1 MAIAFLTVDEVLAL
15 HADQIERYGGRGGI
29 RDLGL
34 LSSAVATPQ
43 ATFGEKYLHHTLH
56 EMAAAYLF
64 HLVRN
69 HAFVDGNKRTGLIA
83 ALTFLGINGAEL
95 VADPDALYRLV
106 IGIADGSV
114 TKSDVAVFLQANTR
128 ARK

>member
-1 MAIAFLTVDEVLAL
+1 MAIEFLTLDEVLAL
-15 HADQIERYGGRGGI
+15 HADQIERYGGRGGV

-43 ATFGEKYLHHTLH
+43 AAFGDTYLHHTLH

-64 HLVRN
+64 HLVKN
-69 HAFVDGNKRTGLIA
+69 HPFIDGIKRVGLIA
-83 ALTFLGINGAEL
+83 ALAFLGVNRVEV

-106 IGIADGSV
+106 IGVADGSV
-114 TKSDVAVFLQANTR
+114 TKAEVAVFLQANGRDT
-128 ARK
+128 